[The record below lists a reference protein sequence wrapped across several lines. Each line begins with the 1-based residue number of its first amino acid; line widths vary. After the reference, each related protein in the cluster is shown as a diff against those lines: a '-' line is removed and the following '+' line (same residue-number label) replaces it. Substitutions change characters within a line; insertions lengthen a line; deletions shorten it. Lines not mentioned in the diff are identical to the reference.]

1 MKFTRIAVAL
11 LGLAV
16 FAAAGPAAAE
26 GCSGSHSKPTPTVG
40 S

>member
-1 MKFTRIAVAL
+1 MKFARIAVAL

-16 FAAAGPAAAE
+16 FAASGPAAAA
-26 GCSGSHSKPTPTVG
+26 CSGGHEKPNPTVG

>member
-1 MKFTRIAVAL
+1 MKLVRIAVAV

-16 FAAAGPAAAE
+16 FAAAAPAQAA
-26 GCSGSHSKPTPTVG
+26 CSGGHEKPTPTVG